1 MMFGNN
7 QRYSERNLERYYDMR
22 RTPRERAQKVLQRVL
37 ANFPVG
43 SVVQWIHAPTGDRYR
58 GIVLPQDINVRHW
71 SEHYDTTHV
80 EIKVIGRTL
89 NPVRKDT
96 YAIGSQQDIRVTD
109 LQRADIP
116 TEANKTRKS
125 ELLTEL
131 RFKPE
136 DGVFPGGINFQE
148 AKERFLHETAKTQ
161 STKRNRRKSRRYI
174 Q

>member
-7 QRYSERNLERYYDMR
+7 QRYSERYLDER

-58 GIVLPQDINVRHW
+58 GIVLPQDINIRHW
-71 SEHYDTTHV
+71 SEHYDTTHL

-116 TEANKTRKS
+116 TEANKTRKRTLLQ
-125 ELLTEL
+125 ELPLL
-131 RFKPE
+131 PE
-136 DGVFPGGINFQE
+136 MGAFPGGINYQE
-148 AKERFLHETAKTQ
+148 AKERFLHKTAKTK
-161 STKRNRRKSRRYI
+161 SRKRNRNRNRNRNI
-174 Q
+174 R

>member
-1 MMFGNN
+1 LD
-7 QRYSERNLERYYDMR
+7 ER

-71 SEHYDTTHV
+71 SENYDTTHL

-116 TEANKTRKS
+116 TEANKTRKHTLLQ
-125 ELLTEL
+125 ELPLL
-131 RFKPE
+131 PE
-136 DGVFPGGINFQE
+136 MGAFPGGINFQE

-161 STKRNRRKSRRYI
+161 STRRNRRKSRRYI